1 MSSRTTRTTTTEG
14 SLARLGF
21 ADAQRAAGLI
31 RDDAL
36 LPLRAA
42 VPDGQLDELAAVMG
56 DTADPDQCLLGL
68 VRVAESLAREQ
79 DAPDWGISA
88 FATELASAGVG
99 RERVLGVLGASSAL
113 VDELV
118 RHPEHWVDAAR
129 AERRPGDQTRADLVR
144 AVGIE
149 RGERTP
155 LDALRIAYRRGLLR
169 VAALDVTCPDPLAE
183 MPAVG
188 EALAELAE
196 AALEAA
202 LVIAREEHG
211 PGHEACRLAV
221 IGMGKTGGGELN
233 YVSDVD
239 VIFVAEPADG
249 ADEDTALRVGTA
261 LATALMRACSTPT
274 PEGSLWPVDA
284 ALRPEGKQ
292 GPLVRTI
299 ASHKAYYERWAK
311 TWEFQA
317 LLKAWVSA
325 GDREVGLRYKAEISP
340 MVWEAAGR
348 ANFVED
354 VQAMRRR
361 VEQHVP
367 ANEAERQLKLGPGGL
382 RDVEF
387 SVQLLQLVHGRTDPG
402 LRSATTLEALSALA
416 RGGYVG
422 REDAATLDRAYR
434 HLRCLEHRIQ
444 LHRLRRTHLM
454 PVAEADLRRLGRA
467 MGHRTHPERAV
478 VADRQASAREVRR
491 LHERLFYRPLL
502 AAAAKLSPTEARL
515 SPEAAQQR
523 LLALGF
529 RDPAGALRH
538 IEALTSGVS
547 RRAAI
552 QRTLLPV
559 MLGWFADEADPDAGL
574 LSFRRVSDELG
585 TTHWYL
591 AMLRDEGRAADRLA
605 HTLARSRYAADL
617 LVRSPKSVSILG
629 DDNGLVPRSRE
640 ALTATM
646 QSAAGRRD
654 SAAEAVAAVRAI
666 RRHELLRIV
675 ISDLVGLLDLEGVGV
690 ALTDLTAATVQVALD
705 AAVLEVERREG
716 VPLGGD
722 VLVVAMGSFGG
733 GELGYASDADV
744 MFVHRPH
751 EGSPE
756 QDVQARAT
764 LVVQELRKLLSAPG
778 ADPALGLDADLRPE
792 GKGGPLVR
800 SLDSFRTYYER
811 WALTWEF
818 QALLRATPIAGPQ
831 ELADEFSRLIDPQRW
846 PEGGIS
852 ERQLRE
858 IRTMKAR
865 VESERLPRGAD
876 PRTHLKLGRGGLTDV
891 EWVVQLHQL
900 QHAHDRPALR
910 VTGTMAGLAA
920 LGDEGLVAA
929 EDVKALHEAWQLGAR
944 MRNAGVLW
952 RGKAIDSVPSD
963 LRDLD
968 GIGRIMGRP
977 AGEGAAL
984 AELWRRVARR
994 SRHATDFNFYGSPP
1008 RGSVGT

>member
-1 MSSRTTRTTTTEG
+1 MSSRTTTTEG
-14 SLARLGF
+14 QLARLGF
-21 ADAQRAAGLI
+21 ADPARAAGLLE
-31 RDDAL
+31 DAAL

-42 VPDGQLDELAAVMG
+42 TEDGRLDGLVAAIG
-56 DTADPDQCLLGL
+56 ETADPDQALLGL
-68 VRVAESLAREQ
+68 VRMAESLAAKGGSPE
-79 DAPDWGISA
+79 WGIA
-88 FATELASAGVG
+88 ALAAELVTEDVG
-99 RERVLGVLGASSAL
+99 RDRVVHVLGASTAL

-118 RHPEHWVDAAR
+118 KHPEHWLDTAR
-129 AERRPGDQTRADLVR
+129 ATRPSGEEVRDELVR
-144 AVGIE
+144 AVTVE
-149 RGERTP
+149 RGERTA
-155 LDALRIAYRRGLLR
+155 LDALRIAYKRGLLR
-169 VAALDVTCPDPLAE
+169 IAALDLTSADPLSE
-183 MPAVG
+183 MPIVG

-202 LVIAREEHG
+202 LVIAREEYG
-211 PGHEACRLAV
+211 EGHEACRLAI

-249 ADEDTALRVGTA
+249 IDEDTALRVGTA
-261 LATALMRACSTPT
+261 LATATMKACSTPT

-299 ASHKAYYERWAK
+299 SSHKAYYQRWAK

-325 GDREVGLRYKAEISP
+325 GDKEIGLRYKAEISP

-348 ANFVED
+348 ENFVED

-361 VEQHVP
+361 VEQNVP
-367 ANEAERQLKLGPGGL
+367 PNEAERQLKLGPGGL

-387 SVQLLQLVHGRTDPG
+387 SVQLLQLVHGRTDPS
-402 LRSATTLEALSALA
+402 LRSATTLEALAALA

-422 REDAATLDRAYR
+422 RDDAATLDRAYR

-444 LHRLRRTHLM
+444 LYRLRRTHLM
-454 PVAEADLRRLGRA
+454 PVSEPDLRRLGRA
-467 MGHRTHPERAV
+467 MGHRTHPEKDV
-478 VADRQASAREVRR
+478 VADRAASAREVRR

-515 SPEAAQQR
+515 SPEAAQAR

-529 RDPAGALRH
+529 RDPAGAMRH
-538 IEALTSGVS
+538 IEALTTGVS

-591 AMLRDEGRAADRLA
+591 KMLRDEGRAADRLA
-605 HTLARSRYAADL
+605 HCLARSRYVADL
-617 LVRSPKSVSILG
+617 LVRSPESVSILG
-629 DDNGLVPRSRE
+629 DVAGLTPRSRD
-640 ALTATM
+640 ALTTTM
-646 QSAAGRRD
+646 PSAARRRD
-654 SAAEAVAAVRAI
+654 NAADGVAAIRAI
-666 RRHELLRIV
+666 RRHELLRIAMA
-675 ISDLVGLLDLEGVGV
+675 DLIGTIDLRGVGA
-690 ALTDLTAATVQVALD
+690 ALTDLTAATIQVALD
-705 AAVLEVERREG
+705 TTIAESERREG
-716 VPLGGD
+716 PLGGD
-722 VLVVAMGSFGG
+722 ILVVAMGSFGG
-733 GELGYASDADV
+733 RELGYASDADV

-751 EGSPE
+751 EGSKE
-756 QDVQARAT
+756 QEVQARAT
-764 LVVQELRKLLSAPG
+764 AVVQELRKLLASTGPE
-778 ADPALGLDADLRPE
+778 PALGIDADLRPE
-792 GKGGPLVR
+792 GKNGPLVR
-800 SLDSFRTYYER
+800 SLDSYRTYYER

-818 QALLRATPIAGPQ
+818 QALLRATPIAGP
-831 ELADEFSRLIDPQRW
+831 ETLAAEFLALVNPLRW
-846 PEGGIS
+846 PAHGLDAA
-852 ERQLRE
+852 QVRE

-876 PRTHLKLGRGGLTDV
+876 PRTHLKLGTGGLTDV
-891 EWVVQLHQL
+891 EWTVQLHQL
-900 QHAHDRPALR
+900 MHAHARPSLR
-910 VTGTMAGLAA
+910 VTGTVEALEA
-920 LGDEGLVAA
+920 LGAEGLIAA
-929 EDVKALHEAWQLGAR
+929 DDVKVLREAWRLGAL

-952 RGKAIDSVPSD
+952 RGRAVDSVPGD
-963 LRDLD
+963 MRDAD

-977 AGEGAAL
+977 AGDAASL
-984 AELWRRVARR
+984 GELWRRVARR
-994 SRHATDFNFYGSPP
+994 SRHATDFNFYESPP
-1008 RGSVGT
+1008 RGSVVT